1 MIIQIDNHNKYNA
14 LEIHYVF
21 QRSYKVEAELL
32 KATDFPPLKRTVKD
46 FIECKS
52 LFFGYYEEDVLAGI
66 IEINNTKAS
75 THIQS
80 LVVHPDYFRKSI
92 ASNLLKYIFKNIN
105 QKTFT
110 VETGVDNL
118 PAINLYKKFLFQ
130 EVKQWDTNHGVR
142 KVRFKLSL

>member
-1 MIIQIDNHNKYNA
+1 MIIQIDNQNKYNA

-21 QRSYKVEAELL
+21 QLSYKVEAELL
-32 KATDFPPLKRTVKD
+32 KAIDFPPLKRTVRD
-46 FIECKS
+46 FIECEN

-92 ASNLLKYIFKNIN
+92 ATNLLKYIFENN
-105 QKTFT
+105 QQKLFT

-118 PAINLYKKFLFQ
+118 PAISLYKKFSFQ

-142 KVRFKLSL
+142 KVRFSLNS